1 MRPLLPVTWG
11 TVGLMFAL
19 FANGLFLLGV
29 DAEPATADGPRP
41 LKAVAV
47 TGSLMGG
54 VTLTVMSLW
63 FVVAGPLGSD
73 TTTVV
78 QLQLLYSAIGL
89 TYGMHLLG
97 TAVVQVKDWDLR
109 IVGNLGL
116 LAAGLTLLW
125 CASWSATRAPRAC
138 RRCTSSCR
146 NWPWPPSGPRAS
158 HCGPRRT
165 AGSRRGRPG
174 RSS

>member
-116 LAAGLTLLW
+116 L
-125 CASWSATRAPRAC
+125 PR
-138 RRCTSSCR
+138 
-146 NWPWPPSGPRAS
+146 G
-158 HCGPRRT
+158 
-165 AGSRRGRPG
+165 
-174 RSS
+174 